1 MVGDV
6 RAGDVL
12 LLLLQLLLLRLL
24 LTANVHE
31 GVEVSGSSTYV
42 VMLVWVR
49 APVGCKGDSPITC
62 VMLRLIDATIDFF
75 FFFLHALVIHTAVVV
90 FVHEGHGCAFE
101 ARVAP
106 KNHVYDITGGANFYV
121 FF

>member
-12 LLLLQLLLLRLL
+12 LLQLQLLLLRLL

-31 GVEVSGSSTYV
+31 GVEGGGSSTYG
-42 VMLVWVR
+42 VMLVWVW
-49 APVGCKGDSPITC
+49 APVGGKGDSPITC
-62 VMLRLIDATIDFF
+62 VMLRLIDTAID
-75 FFFLHALVIHTAVVV
+75 FFFLHALIIHTAVIV

-101 ARVAP
+101 ALLAP
-106 KNHVYDITGGANFYV
+106 KTHVDDITGGANFSV